1 MLARGQDG
9 WRVGFLAT
17 LLPFA
22 MATANPGD
30 EGEHHGKTK
39 RDGERYSSRER
50 ERRSRSSPCWKF
62 FFFFFP
68 GNAVAKLA
76 DWGTPT
82 APVLLPSVRL
92 ALSLSTVC
100 DAFRAPRLVIR
111 VIYAALIAP
120 RWTITAVD
128 CQGRQSFPPA
138 ILASYFIDGGRQVAW
153 TRERSTFL
161 RWVSSWQRSVST
173 KGRRTANYDEYVGNL
188 IWILRLSASF
198 VFAMCTYVRHCC
210 CPL

>member
-50 ERRSRSSPCWKF
+50 ERRSRSVLEVLLLLLPRER
-62 FFFFFP
+62 
-68 GNAVAKLA
+68 VAKLA
-76 DWGTPT
+76 DRGTPT

-120 RWTITAVD
+120 R
-128 CQGRQSFPPA
+128 
-138 ILASYFIDGGRQVAW
+138 
-153 TRERSTFL
+153 
-161 RWVSSWQRSVST
+161 
-173 KGRRTANYDEYVGNL
+173 
-188 IWILRLSASF
+188 
-198 VFAMCTYVRHCC
+198 
-210 CPL
+210 

>member
-1 MLARGQDG
+1 MARGLSG
-9 WRVGFLAT
+9 NTVAV
-17 LLPFA
+17 
-22 MATANPGD
+22 
-30 EGEHHGKTK
+30 
-39 RDGERYSSRER
+39 RDGNCQPRRRGRASWEDKEGRREIQFERER
-50 ERRSRSSPCWKF
+50 EAESILSVLEVLLLLLPRER
-62 FFFFFP
+62 
-68 GNAVAKLA
+68 VAKLA
-76 DWGTPT
+76 DRGTPT